1 MTVTFEGMTKEDNA
15 KIVNIVRRASDIVR
29 EKKLKA
35 TFDRMD
41 TVMDISA
48 VHLKTPI
55 DLDRLLEFDDF
66 NLLHDVF
73 GIIRHINRET
83 GELKNCFLPKACR

>member
-1 MTVTFEGMTKEDNA
+1 MTLDWKGDFILEKEME
-15 KIVNIVRRASDIVR
+15 V
-29 EKKLKA
+29 
-35 TFDRMD
+35 TFDRFD
-41 TVMDISA
+41 TMMDISA

-73 GIIRHINRET
+73 GIIRHVDRET